1 MNNSDTTKPRDEP
14 PTPFPTT
21 EDNPAGR
28 EEALD
33 SGLEETFPASDPVS
47 VSTKK
52 PDIDSPGTAA
62 PPDPGGKQ
70 SPKQKEQ
77 SLDEGLE
84 ESFPASDPVSITT
97 KKPDNN
103 SAS

>member
-1 MNNSDTTKPRDEP
+1 MNNSDTTKPSNEP

-21 EDNPAGR
+21 DDNPAGR

-47 VSTKK
+47 VTTKK
-52 PDIDSPGTAA
+52 PDIDRPGAGAKSNT
-62 PPDPGGKQ
+62 GEKQ
-70 SPKQKEQ
+70 RPKQKEK

-84 ESFPASDPVSITT
+84 ETFPASDPVSITT
-97 KKPDNN
+97 KKPDS

>member
-1 MNNSDTTKPRDEP
+1 MNRSDTTKPGKEP

-21 EDNPAGR
+21 QDNPAGR

-52 PDIDSPGTAA
+52 PDIEASDAAASPGAK
-62 PPDPGGKQ
+62 GKE
-70 SPKQKEQ
+70 SSKQKEKD
-77 SLDEGLE
+77 LDEGLE
-84 ESFPASDPVSITT
+84 ETFPASDPVSITT
-97 KKPDNN
+97 KRPDS
-103 SAS
+103 SA